1 MLRFLLTLCA
11 LATLS
16 LSFAQAQAPDQ
27 QISKKRPLTAADY
40 DRWQSVRLEKLSN
53 NGQWISYQIDPQEG
67 DGLLL
72 ITAVGS
78 TAPKY
83 RFARG
88 YDARFSADSR
98 FLVAKL
104 KAPLADTRKAKLKKK
119 KPDEMPK
126 DSLVV
131 VDLASGKSTKFPTV
145 KSYMLA
151 KEGGS
156 WVAFLQEHK
165 DEKPAPKA
173 TATKDSLSKPVATP
187 VVSGTGITG
196 RKAAPKK
203 PKGDDLVL
211 LNMTDGSR
219 QSARYVSGMAMSENG
234 RLVVYVRE
242 SVLDSL
248 KAGDTLLP
256 GVFTFNTDTKQTD
269 IIDTTGLHKVYKGL
283 AADKAGGQIAWM
295 ASADSAGT
303 DQKSFR
309 LYYKSLMG
317 NRPVA
322 PQLKRSRVK
331 LPATALAAGGR
342 VLVAD
347 TTTTESSGRA
357 LPKGWSVN
365 EYAPVRFSD
374 DGQRLYFA
382 TSPVPPVVRKDTLT
396 PDDEKVK
403 MDVWT
408 WTDSRMQPMQQKRL
422 KEEKERGFAT
432 AYDLTTATVIPL
444 ASREVPTV
452 RIDYKVNPRYW
463 LGISDMPY
471 QVASSWDP
479 GHTDLY
485 LVDSQTGKKSKIAN
499 DVMASET
506 GLSPDGKYAYW
517 FDERDTLWRA
527 WSVTDGKRIDL
538 TRGLPDK
545 FFDEEHDT
553 PNLPGSYGAAGWTTG
568 DRYFWVYDRYD
579 IWQLDPTGIE
589 KPRNLTNAWGRTN
602 KVRLRRVDLE
612 PNDRLASEPPIN
624 PATDLYLTGFWES
637 DKHTGILQQRIELPL
652 VKQGAAKQSGTSA
665 ITPAKPEDLQILLS
679 SPHRYFG
686 ITKAKNAPTLT
697 FYRGNFQEPINLYQ
711 TDTTFATQQQLT
723 RVNAQQDSIRWG
735 AVELVK
741 WTGTNGV
748 PLEGLLYKPEGF
760 DPNKKYPMLV
770 YFYERSAETLPDYRA
785 PAPSR
790 STINIPYCV
799 SNGYLVFVPD
809 IVYTTGNPGQN
820 AYDCIVPGV
829 LNLLNRGFVDR
840 ERLGIQGQSWG
851 GYQTAYV
858 ITRTNLF
865 RAAMAGA
872 IVANMTS
879 AYGGIRWGTGIVR
892 QFQYEKTQSRI
903 GGTLWE
909 KPMNYIENSPLFY
922 ADRIQTPLMMMHN
935 DADGSVPW
943 YQGIEMFSALRRLQ
957 KPVWMVVYNGED
969 HNLVQRHNAKDLG
982 IRMYQFF
989 DHYLKDAPMPI
1000 WMKEGRSAVEKDR
1013 GEMKY

>member
-1 MLRFLLTLCA
+1 MLRLLLLLCA
-11 LATLS
+11 LFTVG
-16 LSFAQAQAPDQ
+16 FTVAQTGTTP
-27 QISKKRPLTAADY
+27 KRPLTATDY

-53 NGQWISYQIDPQEG
+53 NGQWISYQIDLQEG
-67 DGLLL
+67 DGSLL

-78 TAPKY
+78 ATPKY
-83 RFARG
+83 SFARG

-104 KAPLADTRKAKLKKK
+104 KAPLADTRKAKLKNRNADRN
-119 KPDEMPK
+119 KPGEMPK

-131 VDLASGKSTKFPTV
+131 VDLSSGKITKFPNV
-145 KSYMLA
+145 KSYMVG
-151 KEGGS
+151 KDGGS
-156 WVAFLQEHK
+156 WVAFLQERT
-165 DEKPAPKA
+165 DGKA
-173 TATKDSLSKPVATP
+173 TPKTAAAKDSVNKP
-187 VVSGTGITG
+187 VVSPTLSGTGMIA
-196 RKAAPKK
+196 KKMVPKK

-211 LNMTDGSR
+211 LNMADGSR
-219 QSARYVSGMAMSENG
+219 QSARYVSGMSMSDNG
-234 RLVVYVRE
+234 QTVVYARE
-242 SVLDSL
+242 SVIDSL
-248 KAGDTLLP
+248 KAGDAVLP
-256 GVFTFNTDTKQTD
+256 GVFTFRTDTKQTEV
-269 IIDTTGLHKVYKGL
+269 IDTTGLHKVYKGL
-283 AADKAGGQIAWM
+283 ATDKTGSKITWM
-295 ASADSAGT
+295 ASADSAGAE
-303 DQKSFR
+303 QKAFR
-309 LYYKSLMG
+309 LYYKNLTG
-317 NRPVA
+317 NTITTSQP
-322 PQLKRSRVK
+322 KRSRSK
-331 LPATALAAGGR
+331 TATSLLGAGSR

-347 TTTTESSGRA
+347 TTTSA

-374 DGQRLYFA
+374 DGRRLYFA
-382 TSPVPPVVRKDTLT
+382 TSPVPPRIKKDTLT

-408 WTDSRMQPMQQKRL
+408 WTDSRLQPMQQKRL
-422 KEEKERGFAT
+422 KEEKERGYT
-432 AYDLTTATVIPL
+432 TVYDINTGTVTPL
-444 ASREVPTV
+444 ASREVSTV
-452 RIDYKVNPRYW
+452 SVDYKTNARYW

-471 QVASSWDP
+471 QVTSSWDP

-485 LVDSQTGKKSKIAN
+485 LVDSQTGKKTKIAN
-499 DVMASET
+499 DIMASET
-506 GLSPDGKYAYW
+506 RLSPSGKYAYW

-527 WSVTDGKRIDL
+527 WSVTENKRIDL

-553 PNLPGSYGAAGWTTG
+553 PSLPGSYGAAGWTTD

-579 IWQLDPTGIE
+579 IWQLDPTGRE

-602 KVRLRRVDLE
+602 KVRLRRVDLDPDE
-612 PNDRLASEPPIN
+612 RDIN
-624 PATDLYLTGFWES
+624 PNTDLYLTGFWES
-637 DKHTGILQQRIELPL
+637 DKHTGILRQRE
-652 VKQGAAKQSGTSA
+652 AKEMTLLNKEAGSGPKMMAPNAS
-665 ITPAKPEDLQILLS
+665 PQILITS
-679 SPHRYFG
+679 SHRYFG
-686 ITKAKNAPTLT
+686 IGKAKNAPTMT
-697 FYRGNFQEPINLYQ
+697 FYRGNFQEPINLFQ
-711 TDTTFATQQQLT
+711 TDTTFANQQQLT

-735 AVELVK
+735 SVELVK

-748 PLEGLLYKPEGF
+748 LLEGLLYKPEGF
-760 DPNKKYPMLV
+760 SATQKYPMLT
-770 YFYERSAETLPDYRA
+770 YFYERSAETLSDYRA
-785 PAPSR
+785 PSPSR

-829 LNLLNRGFVDR
+829 LSLLNGGFVDR
-840 ERLGIQGQSWG
+840 NRLGIQGQSWG
-851 GYQTAYV
+851 GYQTAYI

-879 AYGGIRWGTGIVR
+879 AYGGIRWGTGLVR

-922 ADRIQTPLMMMHN
+922 ADRVQTPLMLMHN

-943 YQGIEMFSALRRLQ
+943 YQGIEMFTALRRLQ

-989 DHYLKDAPMPI
+989 DHYLKDAPMPA

>member
-1 MLRFLLTLCA
+1 MFRFLLLLCIVTT
-11 LATLS
+11 ATLTV
-16 LSFAQAQAPDQ
+16 AQTTAERRTVPA
-27 QISKKRPLTAADY
+27 KRPLNAKDY
-40 DRWQSVRLEKLSN
+40 DGWQSVRLEKIAN

-67 DGLLL
+67 DGMLNVAERGAA
-72 ITAVGS
+72 T
-78 TAPKY
+78 PKY

-104 KAPLADTRKAKLKKK
+104 KAPFADTRKAKLKNRNADRNKS
-119 KPDEMPK
+119 DEMPK
-126 DSLVV
+126 DSLVT
-131 VDLASGKSTKFPTV
+131 VDLASGKITKFPNV
-145 KSYMLA
+145 KSYTLG

-165 DEKPAPKA
+165 EEKAPARSTVAKDSVSKPAASP
-173 TATKDSLSKPVATP
+173 TT
-187 VVSGTGITG
+187 SGTGLAS
-196 RKAAPKK
+196 RKSAPKK
-203 PKGDDLVL
+203 PKGDDLIL
-211 LNMTDGSR
+211 LNMADGSR
-219 QSARYVSGMAMSENG
+219 QLARYVSSMTISENG
-234 RLVVYVRE
+234 TLVLYVRE

-248 KAGDTLLP
+248 KAGDALLP
-256 GVFTFNTDTKQTD
+256 GVFTFRTDTKQTD
-269 IIDTTGLHKVYKGL
+269 VVDTTGRHKVYKGL
-283 AADKAGGQIAWM
+283 AADKTGGQVAWM
-295 ASADSAGT
+295 ASADSVGAE
-303 DQKSFR
+303 QKLFR
-309 LYYKSLMG
+309 LYYKNLAGSIPTPPTSK
-317 NRPVA
+317 RSKSKQPSAVVA
-322 PQLKRSRVK
+322 PE
-331 LPATALAAGGR
+331 GR

-347 TTTTESSGRA
+347 TTTAASSGRA

-365 EYAPVRFSD
+365 EFAPVRFSD
-374 DGQRLYFA
+374 DGKRLYFA
-382 TSPVPPVVRKDTLT
+382 TSPVPPPIKKDTLT

-408 WTDSRMQPMQQKRL
+408 WTDARLQPMQQKRL
-422 KEEKERGFAT
+422 KEEKERGYAT
-432 AYDLTTATVIPL
+432 VYDLATGSVIPL

-452 RIDYKVNPRYW
+452 QIDYKTNAHYW

-485 LVDSQTGKKSKIAN
+485 VVDSQTGKKTKIAN
-499 DVMASET
+499 DIIASET
-506 GLSPDGKYAYW
+506 RLSPGGKYAYW

-527 WSVTDGKRIDL
+527 WSVTENKRIDL

-553 PNLPGSYGAAGWTTG
+553 PNLPGSYGAAGWTTD

-579 IWQLDPTGIE
+579 IWQLDPTGRE

-602 KVRLRRVDLE
+602 KVRLRRVDLDPDE
-612 PNDRLASEPPIN
+612 RDIAPN
-624 PATDLYLTGFWES
+624 TDLYLTGFWES
-637 DKHTGILQQRIELPL
+637 DKHTGILRQRQELTAL
-652 VKQGAAKQSGTSA
+652 GQASSGPKMIAPTSS
-665 ITPAKPEDLQILLS
+665 LQILMN

-686 ITKAKNAPTLT
+686 MSKAKNAPTMT
-697 FYRGNFQEPINLYQ
+697 FYRGNFSEPINLYQ
-711 TDTTFATQQQLT
+711 TDTIFATQTQLT
-723 RVNAQQDSIRWG
+723 RVNPQQDSIRWG
-735 AVELVK
+735 SVELVK

-760 DPNKKYPMLV
+760 NPNQKYPMLT
-770 YFYERSAETLPDYRA
+770 YFYERSAETLTDYKF

-790 STINIPYCV
+790 STINISYCV

-829 LNLLNRGFVDR
+829 LSLLNRGFVDR
-840 ERLGIQGQSWG
+840 DRLGIQGQSWG

-858 ITRTNLF
+858 ITKTNLF

-879 AYGGIRWGTGIVR
+879 AYGGIRWGTGLVR

-922 ADRIQTPLMMMHN
+922 ADRVQTPLMLMHN

-943 YQGIEMFSALRRLQ
+943 YQGIEMFTALRRLH

-989 DHYLKDAPMPI
+989 DHYLKDAPMPP

>member
-1 MLRFLLTLCA
+1 MTTADLVV
-11 LATLS
+11 
-16 LSFAQAQAPDQ
+16 AQTGPSVSR
-27 QISKKRPLTAADY
+27 ITKRPLNASDY
-40 DRWQSVRLEKLSN
+40 DRWQSVRLEKLSD
-53 NGQWISYQIDPQEG
+53 NGQWISYQIDLQEG
-67 DGLLL
+67 DGVLNV
-72 ITAVGS
+72 AERG
-78 TAPKY
+78 AAKPKY
-83 RFARG
+83 SFARG

-104 KAPLADTRKAKLKKK
+104 KTPLADTRKAKLKKK

-126 DSLVV
+126 DSLVM
-131 VDLASGKSTKFPTV
+131 VDLTSGKITKFPNV
-145 KSYMLA
+145 KSYMIG
-151 KEGGS
+151 KEGAS

-165 DEKPAPKA
+165 EEKA
-173 TATKDSLSKPVATP
+173 TARSAAARDSVSKPAATP
-187 VVSGTGITG
+187 ATSGTGIAS
-196 RKAAPKK
+196 RRAVPKK

-211 LNMTDGSR
+211 LNMADGWR
-219 QSARYVSGMAMSENG
+219 QIARYVSTMAMSENG
-234 RLVVYVRE
+234 KMVAYVRE
-242 SVLDSL
+242 SVLDTL
-248 KAGDTLLP
+248 KAGDVLLP
-256 GVFTFNTDTKQTD
+256 GVFTFRTDTKQTD
-269 IIDTTGLHKVYKGL
+269 VIDTTGRHKVYKGL
-283 AADKAGGQIAWM
+283 ATNKTGSQLAWM
-295 ASADSAGT
+295 ASADSAGA

-309 LYYKSLMG
+309 LFYKNLAGAPPTPPTSKRSKSK
-317 NRPVA
+317 RPVVA
-322 PQLKRSRVK
+322 M
-331 LPATALAAGGR
+331 ATGGR
-342 VLVAD
+342 ILVAD
-347 TTTTESSGRA
+347 TTSAS

-365 EYAPVRFSD
+365 EFAPVRFSE
-374 DGQRLYFA
+374 DGKRLYFA
-382 TSPVPPVVRKDTLT
+382 TSPVPPLIKKDTLT

-408 WTDSRMQPMQQKRL
+408 WTDSRLQPMQQKRL
-422 KEEKERGFAT
+422 KEEKERGYT
-432 AYDLTTATVIPL
+432 TVYDLATGTVTPL

-452 RIDYKVNPRYW
+452 PIDYKTNARYW

-485 LVDSQTGKKSKIAN
+485 LIDSQSGKKTKIAN
-499 DVMASET
+499 DIMASET
-506 GLSPDGKYAYW
+506 RLSPGAKYAYW

-527 WSVTDGKRIDL
+527 WSVTENKRIDL

-553 PNLPGSYGAAGWTTG
+553 PSLPGSYGAAGWTTD

-579 IWQLDPTGIE
+579 IWQLDPTGRE

-602 KVRLRRVDLE
+602 KVRLRRVDLDRNDGP
-612 PNDRLASEPPIN
+612 PNERDIDPN
-624 PATDLYLTGFWES
+624 TDLYLTGFWES
-637 DKHTGILQQRIELPL
+637 DKHTGILRQRQELASL
-652 VKQGAAKQSGTSA
+652 GQAGSGPKTLAPTSS
-665 ITPAKPEDLQILLS
+665 LQILMN

-686 ITKAKNAPTLT
+686 MSKAKNSPTMT
-697 FYRGNFQEPINLYQ
+697 FYRGNFQQPINLFQ
-711 TDTTFATQQQLT
+711 TDTTFADQQQLT
-723 RVNAQQDSIRWG
+723 HVNPQQDSLRWG
-735 AVELVK
+735 SVELVK
-741 WTGTNGV
+741 WMGTNGV

-760 DPNKKYPMLV
+760 EPTKKYPMLT
-770 YFYERSAETLPDYRA
+770 YFYERSAETLPDYKA

-799 SNGYLVFVPD
+799 SNGYMVFVPD

-829 LNLLNRGFVDR
+829 LSLLNKGFVDR
-840 ERLGIQGQSWG
+840 DRLGIQGQSWG

-858 ITRTNLF
+858 ITKTNLF

-879 AYGGIRWGTGIVR
+879 AYGGIRWGTGLVR

-922 ADRIQTPLMMMHN
+922 ADRVQTPLMLMHN

-943 YQGIEMFSALRRLQ
+943 YQGIEMFTALRRLQ

-989 DHYLKDAPMPI
+989 DHYLKDAPMPL

>member
-1 MLRFLLTLCA
+1 MFRFLLLLCA
-11 LATLS
+11 VTTGGLAI
-16 LSFAQAQAPDQ
+16 AQTTPERRTEPSPIA
-27 QISKKRPLTAADY
+27 KRPLNANDY

-53 NGQWISYQIDPQEG
+53 NGQWISYQIDLQEG
-67 DGLLL
+67 DGTLN
-72 ITAVGS
+72 IAERGS
-78 TAPKY
+78 ATPKY
-83 RFARG
+83 RFPRG

-104 KAPLADTRKAKLKKK
+104 KTPLADTRKAKLKKK

-126 DSLVV
+126 DSLVM
-131 VDLASGKSTKFPTV
+131 VDLTSGKITKFLNV
-145 KSYMLA
+145 KSYALG

-165 DEKPAPKA
+165 EEKTPVRS
-173 TATKDSLSKPVATP
+173 TATRDSASRPAASPTT
-187 VVSGTGITG
+187 SGTGLAS
-196 RKAAPKK
+196 RKAVPKK

-211 LNMTDGSR
+211 LNMADGSR
-219 QSARYVSGMAMSENG
+219 QSARYVSSMTMSDNG
-234 RLVVYVRE
+234 KTVAYVCE
-242 SVLDSL
+242 SVIDSL
-248 KAGDTLLP
+248 KAGDVVLP
-256 GVFTFNTDTKQTD
+256 GVFTFRTDTRQTD
-269 IIDTTGLHKVYKGL
+269 VIDTTGRHKVYKGL
-283 AADKAGGQIAWM
+283 AADKTGGQVAWM
-295 ASADSAGT
+295 ASADSAGAE
-303 DQKSFR
+303 QKSFR
-309 LYYKSLMG
+309 LYYKNLAG
-317 NRPVA
+317 A
-322 PQLKRSRVK
+322 PPTPPANKRSKSKTPVVAM
-331 LPATALAAGGR
+331 ATGGR
-342 VLVAD
+342 ILVAD
-347 TTTTESSGRA
+347 TTTAGSSDRT

-365 EYAPVRFSD
+365 EFAPVRFSED
-374 DGQRLYFA
+374 AKRLYFA
-382 TSPVPPVVRKDTLT
+382 TSPVLPLIKKDTLT
-396 PDDEKVK
+396 PEDEKVK

-408 WTDSRMQPMQQKRL
+408 WTDSRLQPMQQKRL
-422 KEEKERGFAT
+422 KEEKERGYAT
-432 AYDLTTATVIPL
+432 VYDLATGTVTPL

-452 RIDYKVNPRYW
+452 PIDYKNNARYW

-471 QVASSWDP
+471 QVSSSWDP

-485 LVDSQTGKKSKIAN
+485 LIDSQSGKKTKIAN
-499 DVMASET
+499 DIMASET
-506 GLSPDGKYAYW
+506 RLSPGGKYAYW

-527 WSVTDGKRIDL
+527 WSVTENKRIDL

-553 PNLPGSYGAAGWTTG
+553 PSLPGSYGSAGWTTD

-579 IWQLDPTGIE
+579 IWQLDPTGRE

-602 KVRLRRVDLE
+602 KVRLRRVDLDPDE
-612 PNDRLASEPPIN
+612 RDIDPN
-624 PATDLYLTGFWES
+624 TDLYLTGFWES
-637 DKHTGILQQRIELPL
+637 DKHTGILHQQVTKEMSSP
-652 VKQGAAKQSGTSA
+652 K
-665 ITPAKPEDLQILLS
+665 ILMS

-686 ITKAKNAPTLT
+686 MNKAKNSPTMT
-697 FYRGNFQEPINLYQ
+697 FYRGNFSEPINLFQ
-711 TDTTFATQQQLT
+711 TDTTFAIQQQLT
-723 RVNAQQDSIRWG
+723 RANPQQDSIRWG
-735 AVELVK
+735 SVELVK

-760 DPNKKYPMLV
+760 TANKKYPMLT

-799 SNGYLVFVPD
+799 SNGYMVFVPD

-829 LNLLNRGFVDR
+829 LSLLNKGFVDR
-840 ERLGIQGQSWG
+840 DRLGIQGQSWG
-851 GYQTAYV
+851 GYQTAYI
-858 ITRTNLF
+858 ITKTNLF
-865 RAAMAGA
+865 KAAMAGA

-879 AYGGIRWGTGIVR
+879 AYGGIRWGTGLVR

-922 ADRIQTPLMMMHN
+922 ADRVQTPLMLMHN

-943 YQGIEMFSALRRLQ
+943 YQGIEMFTALRRLQ